1 MSNTPLNFGTSFMPG
16 TGVSELASLGFF
28 GNALRN
34 KRRDRVRRKMNR
46 QARSERLKSGYQGMM
61 GNAAGVPTP
70 AINAV
75 QNAVPNAVQ
84 PPIPNPFADQVN
96 LAQQISAYDVEP
108 SMGAAFTP
116 AANEVANLQDPATRS
131 FTTGSIGAVASDMF
145 GTPLARQRSMSNKYI
160 KK

>member
-1 MSNTPLNFGTSFMPG
+1 MSTPLNFGTSFMPG

-61 GNAAGVPTP
+61 GAAAGMPAP

-131 FTTGSIGAVASDMF
+131 FTMGSVGAVAADMF